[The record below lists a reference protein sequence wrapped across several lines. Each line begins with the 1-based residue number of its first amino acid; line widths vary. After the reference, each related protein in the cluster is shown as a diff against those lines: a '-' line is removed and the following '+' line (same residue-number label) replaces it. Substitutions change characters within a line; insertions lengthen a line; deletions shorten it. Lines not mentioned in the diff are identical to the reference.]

1 MTFLTFDLNYLLS
14 LVIDW
19 IDIEV
24 LELIG
29 FIDLRIRNLLIELVV
44 GRDIGIWL
52 DLRKKIEVLLRK
64 LTCMLILSEL

>member
-14 LVIDW
+14 LVVDW

>member
-64 LTCMLILSEL
+64 LTCMFILSEL